1 MSPSTMTLNDLKAL
15 AAQKGIQITPKGYR
29 VNGMWY
35 RIDSWPEMLAMLSR
49 YDPVGSQIAGWLRSA
64 R

>member
-1 MSPSTMTLNDLKAL
+1 MMTLDNLKAL

-29 VNGMWY
+29 VAGMWY
-35 RIDSWPEMLAMLSR
+35 RIESWQEMLVMLSR